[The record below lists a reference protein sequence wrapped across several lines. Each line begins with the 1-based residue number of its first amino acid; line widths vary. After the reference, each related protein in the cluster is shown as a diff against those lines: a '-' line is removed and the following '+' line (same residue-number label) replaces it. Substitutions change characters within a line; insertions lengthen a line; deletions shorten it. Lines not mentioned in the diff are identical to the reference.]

1 MNIELFTELNFDN
14 PQSEVINVDINEN
27 LSIGELL
34 TKLHKITK
42 IPTYTELEWDG
53 KVEKISCRYFFKS
66 EPEFGGFSSIEDL
79 ELKISDFPKA
89 GSNNELCLFIDR
101 SVGFVN

>member
-14 PQSEVINVDINEN
+14 PQSKYIDVDIDEN

-34 TKLHKITK
+34 TEIHKIMK

-53 KVEKISCRYFFKS
+53 KVEKISCRYYFKF
-66 EPEFGGFSSIEDL
+66 EPKIGSFNSIEDL
-79 ELKISDFPKA
+79 KQKISDFPKK
-89 GSNNELCLFIDR
+89 GSNNELSILIDG
-101 SVGFVN
+101 SVGVAN

>member
-1 MNIELFTELNFDN
+1 MNIELFEELNFDKPESKVVN
-14 PQSEVINVDINEN
+14 IEISEN

-34 TKLHKITK
+34 TKIHEITK

-66 EPEFGGFSSIEDL
+66 ETEFGGFSSIENL
-79 ELKISDFPKA
+79 EQKISDFPKN
-89 GSNNELCLFIDR
+89 GSNNELCLFIDG
-101 SVGFVN
+101 SVGLAN